1 MPTALDRVQ
10 VLLQPDEYAEVT
22 LLAKQERR
30 SLASMSAVLIAEAIN
45 ARVKA
50 GTFDRD
56 TSDPAYETARKR
68 YEARA
73 GAPDNFIPTEPDP
86 EKEARVSEFLAD
98 KGFQVVMKN
107 NKTAPAEVL
116 EKQMEE
122 MKRREEMIRREQM
135 DQMEE
140 MEKMKQ
146 QLAALK
152 NEERVPQSDG

>member
-1 MPTALDRVQ
+1 MPTSLDRVQ

-45 ARVKA
+45 NRVKA

-56 TSDPAYETARKR
+56 VNDPAYEAARKR
-68 YEARA
+68 QEARA
-73 GAPDNFIPTEPDP
+73 NAPDIFIPAEPDP
-86 EKEARVSEFLAD
+86 EKEARFSKFLAD

-107 NKTAPAEVL
+107 NKTSPADVL

-146 QLAALK
+146 QLEALK
-152 NEERVPQSDG
+152 SDG